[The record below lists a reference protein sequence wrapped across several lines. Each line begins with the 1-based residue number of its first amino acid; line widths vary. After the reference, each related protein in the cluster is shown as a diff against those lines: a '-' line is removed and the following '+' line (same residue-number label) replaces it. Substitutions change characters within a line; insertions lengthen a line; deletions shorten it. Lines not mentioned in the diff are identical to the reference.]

1 MQKEVTVEE
10 CQRIVSKF
18 TRNVDELKLLD
29 PNAKVMNEIRSPILH
44 ICVQYGWVEA
54 VEYLLESNANLS
66 ARDNCGGNS

>member
-1 MQKEVTVEE
+1 MQKEVTSEKIR
-10 CQRIVSKF
+10 RIVS

-29 PNAKVMNEIRSPILH
+29 PNARVIDDFGSPILH
-44 ICVQYGWVEA
+44 VCVQNGWVEA